1 MSDYDIGYK
10 NPPLG
15 SRFQPGNQEWRKRE
29 AKRKKKRSEFSPR
42 NDFQAVLS
50 SKIPVRRKNGRVE
63 QTTRL
68 RTIVEKLREAA
79 LQGDVSAANDL
90 LSFRLNAEETGDLA
104 DVTIVFEQPGDDRY

>member
-1 MSDYDIGYK
+1 MSDYEIGYK
-10 NPPLG
+10 KPPLG

-29 AKRKKKRSEFSPR
+29 AKRKKRSEFSPG

-50 SKIPVRRKNGRVE
+50 STIPVRRKNGRVE
-63 QTTRL
+63 QKTRL

-90 LSFRLNAEETGDLA
+90 LSFRLNAEETGELGDLI
-104 DVTIVFEQPGDDRY
+104 IVFEQPGDEGV